1 MVDVKAF
8 SNGNVSVWW
17 IPNGGIAKIAEPTP
31 AEINAGVP
39 LSVAISWENFEL
51 GTSDSDDI
59 DDRGLMDVGNNTT
72 RGAAQFSGTLSFF
85 RPMDPTDTTS
95 DYVKAWE
102 AFRIPRASGYLAIRV
117 LQNVTGT
124 QSPAAAGDDISVYKF
139 IADAVT
145 DDTEGDDSVK
155 FEVNFMP
162 QGDLAVY
169 TKVKT
174 ADPVVLLPLTLALTV
189 AGPTKAAKVTA
200 RIGGDN
206 ISTGA
211 VWRSSA
217 PAVASVSP
225 HGVVTA
231 RSTGTANITATFP
244 SATGVTAPSVV
255 TVT

>member
-1 MVDVKAF
+1 MVDEKAF

-17 IPNGGIAKIAEPTP
+17 LPNGGIAKIAEPTP
-31 AEINAGVP
+31 AEINAGIP
-39 LSVAISWENFEL
+39 LSVSIAWENYEL

-72 RGAAQFSGTLSFF
+72 RGAAQFAATLAFF

-102 AFRIPRASGYLAIRV
+102 AFRIPRASGYLVVRT

-124 QSPAAAGDDISVYKF
+124 QSPAVAGDDISVYKF

-155 FEVNFMP
+155 FQVNFMP

-174 ADPVVLLPLTLALTV
+174 ASAVTLLPLTMPLAV
-189 AGPTKAAKVTA
+189 AAHGKVVA
-200 RIGGDN
+200 RLGGDN
-206 ISTGA
+206 ISSGA
-211 VWRSSA
+211 VWRSDA
-217 PAVASVSP
+217 PNVASVSP

-231 RSTGTANITATFP
+231 QSTGTANITATYP
-244 SATGVTAPSVV
+244 SATGVTAPCVV
-255 TVT
+255 TVA

>member
-1 MVDVKAF
+1 MADVKAF

-17 IPNGGIAKIAEPTP
+17 IPNGGIVNINAPTP
-31 AEINAGVP
+31 TEINAGVP

-72 RGAAQFSGTLSFF
+72 RGAAQFAATLAFF

-124 QSPAAAGDDISVYKF
+124 QSPAAAGDDISIYKF
-139 IADAVT
+139 IADSVT

-169 TKVKT
+169 TKVKST
-174 ADPVVLLPLTLALTV
+174 DAVVLAPLTLALEADEHGKVV
-189 AGPTKAAKVTA
+189 ASL
-200 RIGGDN
+200 GGDN
-206 ISTGA
+206 ISAGA

-217 PAVASVSP
+217 PEVASVNP

-231 RSTGTANITATFP
+231 NSTGTANITATYP
-244 SATGVTAPSVV
+244 SATGVTVPSVV
-255 TVT
+255 TVS

>member
-1 MVDVKAF
+1 MADEKAF

-17 IPNGGIAKIAEPTP
+17 IPNGGIANIAAPTP

-39 LSVAISWENFEL
+39 LSVSIAWENYEL

-72 RGAAQFSGTLSFF
+72 RGAAQFAATLAFF

-102 AFRIPRASGYLAIRV
+102 AFRIPRASGYLAVRT

-124 QSPAAAGDDISVYKF
+124 QSPAVAGDDISVYKF

-155 FEVNFMP
+155 FQVNFMP

-174 ADPVVLLPLTLALTV
+174 ADPVVLAPLTLALAEGAHGKVV
-189 AGPTKAAKVTA
+189 A
-200 RIGGDN
+200 RLGGDN
-206 ISTGA
+206 ISAGA

-217 PAVASVSP
+217 PEVASVSP
-225 HGVVTA
+225 HGIVTA
-231 RSTGTANITATFP
+231 QSSGTANITATYP
-244 SATGVTAPSVV
+244 SATGATVPSVV

>member
-17 IPNGGIAKIAEPTP
+17 IPNGGIANVSAPTP

-72 RGAAQFSGTLSFF
+72 RGAAQFAATLAFF

-124 QSPAAAGDDISVYKF
+124 QSPAVAGDDISIYKF

-169 TKVKT
+169 TKV
-174 ADPVVLLPLTLALTV
+174 ASASPVALLPLTLALAT
-189 AGPTKAAKVTA
+189 AGPTKVGKIVA
-200 RIGGDN
+200 RVGGDN
-206 ISTGA
+206 ISAGA

-217 PAVASVSP
+217 PAIASVSP

-231 RSTGTANITATFP
+231 RATGTANITATYP
-244 SATGVTAPSVV
+244 GTTGPGTPSVV